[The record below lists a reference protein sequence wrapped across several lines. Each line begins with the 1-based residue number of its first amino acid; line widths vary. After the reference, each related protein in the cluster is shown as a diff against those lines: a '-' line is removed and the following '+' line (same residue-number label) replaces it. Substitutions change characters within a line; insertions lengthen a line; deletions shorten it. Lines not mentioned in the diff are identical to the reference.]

1 MSDMYERNIDDLIEV
16 LKRANRD
23 GLRINLLIGAGVSV
37 SGSIPLA
44 IDIMKD
50 IETKFPREISRVK
63 DKSYAEYMCMLT
75 SLERRKLI
83 SEYVENSKVNLAH
96 LLIAHLMRKKIV
108 NCVLTT
114 NFDNLLIRSCAFTN
128 CFPGVYDLAASKSF
142 RTDMLFDNAII
153 HLHGQYTGFV
163 LCNTENEL
171 NTQLEII
178 RPTFIELNKNSMWIV
193 IGYSGKNDPIVE
205 LFKEYKNSDNR
216 LYWIGYKDEEPNEDI
231 KELFINKEKYC
242 YYVKGYDADSFF
254 SSLCKKLD
262 AYPADII
269 NTPFTH
275 LYNIVDTMTL
285 NEKYDEENEDL
296 FLGVKND
303 IEVVKKFITQA
314 INNYEKDNVIMAKYY
329 YDLGFMERFKDIF
342 SKVNRT
348 EKEEI
353 LEINKE
359 NNKKMLEKAKEY
371 LDRVVSNPQEAKIGT
386 LKTSYIL
393 ISIFEKEINLE
404 KYIKEILSI
413 LEKCEEKD
421 DDSEVMWFKIE
432 LLKDLARYEKDIE
445 LFMRVLK
452 VLDELS
458 KIEVD
463 EKFILKERISVYED
477 ISIVLEK
484 NSEEALKYLDKA
496 LNLIEE
502 NQDILGKLYIN
513 LSKSKIYLLKIK
525 LSKENFIYLGNVFEC
540 IRNILEEK
548 IDDSNNIE
556 LGELFKNILK
566 LIFNSNMDKDNI
578 QYTDKILEVLKK
590 SLKNID
596 SFNVIL
602 AYLINLKNIID
613 NEENINGTEELLVK
627 LSEVIN
633 SFKYDNLSGLEKND
647 TSQVLNEL
655 AYILINKKE
664 FKCSK
669 SILDKSIE
677 LGKNTYNT
685 ATLGLY
691 YIFALSDPITGE
703 GLYEEAIKIEKDSI
717 IQQAVEQKKN
727 SELAKYFKE
736 KNEVL
741 KAKEY
746 INKAIKIG
754 QISDDWKIYYEE
766 SLVLS
771 KEIEEMYKEIDEN
784 NLIQKEINNN

>member
-691 YIFALSDPITGE
+691 YIFALSDPIKGE

>member
-1 MSDMYERNIDDLIEV
+1 MSDMYERNIDDLMEV

>member
-754 QISDDWKIYYEE
+754 QISDDWKVYYEE

>member
-1 MSDMYERNIDDLIEV
+1 MQ
-16 LKRANRD
+16 
-23 GLRINLLIGAGVSV
+23 
-37 SGSIPLA
+37 
-44 IDIMKD
+44 
-50 IETKFPREISRVK
+50 
-63 DKSYAEYMCMLT
+63 
-75 SLERRKLI
+75 
-83 SEYVENSKVNLAH
+83 
-96 LLIAHLMRKKIV
+96 IV
-108 NCVLTT
+108 
-114 NFDNLLIRSCAFTN
+114 
-128 CFPGVYDLAASKSF
+128 
-142 RTDMLFDNAII
+142 
-153 HLHGQYTGFV
+153 
-163 LCNTENEL
+163 
-171 NTQLEII
+171 
-178 RPTFIELNKNSMWIV
+178 
-193 IGYSGKNDPIVE
+193 
-205 LFKEYKNSDNR
+205 
-216 LYWIGYKDEEPNEDI
+216 
-231 KELFINKEKYC
+231 
-242 YYVKGYDADSFF
+242 FF